1 MKPKKYSSEK
11 ISLWLDDRIQK
22 AYVRVYDG
30 GFEQMDDYIFAN
42 YREELERKYP
52 YFVFLM
58 EISYLIGEILF
69 EKREKEKQEIQE
81 KKEKEAEQRRI
92 FVEKREAANQKVSL
106 F

>member
-1 MKPKKYSSEK
+1 MKPKKYSAQK
-11 ISLWLDDRIQK
+11 ISDWLDNKIKK
-22 AYVRVYDG
+22 AYVKVFDG

-42 YREELERKYP
+42 YKEELERKYP

>member
-1 MKPKKYSSEK
+1 ME
-11 ISLWLDDRIQK
+11 
-22 AYVRVYDG
+22 VYRNG
-30 GFEQMDDYIFAN
+30 RLYFAH
-42 YREELERKYP
+42 YRKELERKYP

-58 EISYLIGEILF
+58 DKSYFIREILF

-92 FVEKREAANQKVSL
+92 FIEKRQAANQKVSL